1 MWLLKQKQSKNIN
14 INCVGKFSK
23 VFFIKTHIVD
33 VVERSRSKTSKVEP
47 KRIKHEQF
55 LYTS

>member
-1 MWLLKQKQSKNIN
+1 MWLLKQKQSKN